1 MLLSSG
7 DAGKRGCYI
16 DETSEDRRR
25 FWTLAARDAA
35 GGNDCARRGT
45 RRGLGPRFVLALRSS
60 ARTVAGTRRG
70 RDALAP
76 CFTHL
81 AHETRAE
88 RAAAQPASP
97 ADGREIVRVARLPV
111 ERPNGHGG
119 RHRRE

>member
-45 RRGLGPRFVLALRSS
+45 SRRLGPRFVLALRSS

-76 CFTHL
+76 RLTHL
-81 AHETRAE
+81 SRMKLGPSVLLLNLRHPLMVAKSF
-88 RAAAQPASP
+88 ASL
-97 ADGREIVRVARLPV
+97 DYLSNGRMVMA
-111 ERPNGHGG
+111 
-119 RHRRE
+119 